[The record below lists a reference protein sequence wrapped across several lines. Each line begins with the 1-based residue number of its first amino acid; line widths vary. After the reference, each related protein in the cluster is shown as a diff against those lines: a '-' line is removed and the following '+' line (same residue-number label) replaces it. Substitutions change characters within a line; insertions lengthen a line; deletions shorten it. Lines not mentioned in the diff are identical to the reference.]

1 MSAVDLLLG
10 YPFLQRAFLAA
21 LLVALL
27 CGVLGVYVV
36 LRGLSMLGDGLAH
49 ISFAGV
55 AIGLV
60 AGIYPLAVAL
70 VVAVAGALVIQALRS
85 REVVRADTA
94 VGILFT
100 AGLALGILVVSR
112 GRAGVDVASYLFGN
126 LLAVTSGDLVL
137 VSVLAA
143 LLLGLFFAFQKEML
157 YVTFS
162 EEAARLSGLP
172 VAALNTL
179 FTVATAVSV
188 VVAARIVGVLLV
200 SALLVVP
207 AAAALQR
214 TRSFRATLVASVLYG
229 TGSVVLGTLAALQ
242 WDAATG
248 ASIALAS
255 TFLFAAAVMVRA
267 ARARLTA

>member
-1 MSAVDLLLG
+1 MSAVDLLLS
-10 YPFLQRAFLAA
+10 YSFLQRALLAA

-36 LRGLSMLGDGLAH
+36 LRGLAMLGDGLAH

-60 AGIYPLAVAL
+60 AGVYPLAVAL
-70 VVAVAGALVIQALRS
+70 VVAVAGAFAIQALRS
-85 REVVRADTA
+85 RDVVRTDTA

-112 GRAGVDVASYLFGN
+112 GRAGGVDIGSYLFGN
-126 LLAVTSGDLVL
+126 LLAVTAGDLWL
-137 VSVLAA
+137 VGGASVA
-143 LLLGLFFAFQKEML
+143 LLALFALFQKELL

-162 EEAARLSGLP
+162 EEAAKLSGLP
-172 VAALNTL
+172 VAALNAL
-179 FTVATAVSV
+179 FTVATAMSV

-207 AAAALQR
+207 AAASLQA
-214 TRSFRATLVASVLYG
+214 TRSFRGTLVASVLYG
-229 TGSVVLGTLAALQ
+229 LASVLLGTVAALQ
-242 WDAATG
+242 WDLATG
-248 ASIALAS
+248 ATIALAS
-255 TFLFAAAVMVRA
+255 TGLFGVAVL
-267 ARARLTA
+267 ARLTRLSS